1 MTGVIKMFSDY
12 FKHRFNIFKSSLI
25 GSFLY
30 ILLSYFML
38 RILVSSRF
46 LFTTISFVYNFLVI
60 GLLLFLILS
69 STVFCVG
76 FLYIIFGDG
85 VRQDFY
91 GEVEIDFMNLFNLY
105 VSIVFPKEFNESI
118 KFLEKDL

>member
-1 MTGVIKMFSDY
+1 MIGVIKMFSEY
-12 FKHRFNIFKSSLI
+12 LKHRFSAFKRSLI

-38 RILVSSRF
+38 RILVSSGF

>member
-12 FKHRFNIFKSSLI
+12 FKHRFNAFKSSLI

-38 RILVSSRF
+38 RILVSSGF

-60 GLLLFLILS
+60 VLLLFLILS

-118 KFLEKDL
+118 KFLENDL

>member
-1 MTGVIKMFSDY
+1 M
-12 FKHRFNIFKSSLI
+12 

-46 LFTTISFVYNFLVI
+46 LFTTVSFVYNFLVI

-85 VRQDFY
+85 IRRDFY
-91 GEVEIDFMNLFNLY
+91 GNVEIDFMNLFNLY
-105 VSIVFPKEFNESI
+105 VSIVFPKEFKESI

>member
-1 MTGVIKMFSDY
+1 MIGVIKMFSEY
-12 FKHRFNIFKSSLI
+12 LKHRFSAFKSFLI

-46 LFTTISFVYNFLVI
+46 LFTTVFFVYNFLVI

-76 FLYIIFGDG
+76 FLYVIFGDG
-85 VRQDFY
+85 IRRDFY
-91 GEVEIDFMNLFNLY
+91 DNVEIDFMNLFNLF
-105 VSIVFPKEFNESI
+105 VSIVFPKEFNDSI

>member
-1 MTGVIKMFSDY
+1 MIGVIKMFSEY
-12 FKHRFNIFKSSLI
+12 LKHRFSAFKSSLI

-85 VRQDFY
+85 IRRDFY
-91 GEVEIDFMNLFNLY
+91 GNVEIDFMNLFNLY

>member
-1 MTGVIKMFSDY
+1 MIGVIKMSSEYLKHKFSA
-12 FKHRFNIFKSSLI
+12 FKGSLV
-25 GSFLY
+25 GSFLSA
-30 ILLSYFML
+30 LLSYFSL
-38 RILVSSRF
+38 SLLVKSSY
-46 LFTTISFVYNFLVI
+46 LFESVSFVYNFLVI
-60 GLLLFLILS
+60 GLLLFHILS

-85 VRQDFY
+85 VRRDFY

-105 VSIVFPKEFNESI
+105 VSKVFPKEFNESI